1 MPKPTKSPYL
11 IIKKSS
17 VHGKGGYAKKDIPKG
32 TKIIEY
38 VGKKIKSTDDN
49 DDDDNQETVYTFELN
64 KKWDIDGDISWNTA
78 KNINHS
84 CDPNCEID
92 IIKDHIWI
100 IALRKIKKGEE
111 LTYNYGFDLEDF
123 EDHPCRCGAKNCV
136 GYIVDDYYWPKL
148 HRKIKKLNK
157 KKKK

>member
-11 IIKKSS
+11 LVKKSP

-38 VGKKIKSTDDN
+38 VGKKIKSTDD
-49 DDDDNQETVYTFELN
+49 DDDSKEETVYTFELN
-64 KKWDIDGDISWNTA
+64 KKWDLEGEVVWNTA

-92 IIKDHIWI
+92 IIKEHIWI
-100 IALRKIKKGEE
+100 IALRDIKKGEE
-111 LTYNYGFDLEDF
+111 LTYNYGFDLDDF
-123 EDHPCRCGAKNCV
+123 ADHPCRCGSKNCV
-136 GYIVDDYYWPKL
+136 GYILDDCHWPKL
-148 HRKIKKLNK
+148 KKELRK